1 MDQMTLR
8 EELQARLSGSYTL
21 GRELSGGGMSRVFM
35 AEDPSLGRTV
45 VIKVLAPELAAG
57 LNAERFKREIML
69 AAQLQHPHI
78 VPVLSAGIA
87 DENPYFVMP
96 FVVGESLRNRLLP
109 EVGLPLAETVS
120 VLRDVAKALAFA
132 HAQGVVHR
140 DIKPDNVLLAGGSAV
155 VTDFGIAKA
164 ITSSAVAAPGGT
176 LTQVGTSLGTPA
188 YMSPEQAAGDP
199 NADSRS
205 DFYSFGVMAYEM
217 VCGKTPF
224 HDRAPHALIM
234 AHIAEP
240 PEPIERLV
248 PAVPSPFAHLIM
260 RCLSK
265 NPGDR
270 PQSAREILEDLDDID
285 LSGQR
290 LRSGTGY
297 PVGSTVTTAVNDP
310 RIDTGPNAYADGTV
324 FVRAPFAK
332 SVRGKWGT
340 RPLVAGAAVV
350 VAALAV
356 FLGLRGRAAS
366 TSGLDERALAVLPFR
381 VASADPSH
389 HYLREGMVDLIAAKL
404 SGEDLRALDP
414 RTMLDAWRKAGGT
427 EANDLSRDASLD
439 LARQLKAG
447 KALLGD
453 VVGTP
458 NRLVLTV
465 SLLGVRGGD
474 QIARVSV
481 EGPPDSLSSLVNQLA
496 TQLMTQTSGEAAA
509 RMTNLSSTSLPALRA
524 YLDGQARLR
533 RGDAQAAAKD
543 FDRALKED
551 STFALAGL
559 GLRLATG
566 WYGDPALGNEG
577 IRIAWKEKARLS
589 PRDQALLVALA
600 GPRFPEL
607 SSNIELFKAREQYLS
622 QAPDNAEAWYLLAD
636 QIFHYGSA
644 MGIPDW
650 EERSLAGFR
659 KAMELDSTYLP
670 GYTHAMPLAPS
681 LGDTAFLSRALRL
694 RSAADTSSFWRTQHD
709 WYMAARQGDSAGA
722 NAVFEKLGRNPEPVL
737 TAIVR
742 HMLFDGTGAA
752 QARQAIDR
760 FIALAATEQNR
771 RARSR
776 YAHDVALDLGRP
788 SDASR
793 YLAASKDSALDL
805 NALIITV
812 RDATMREIPDQA
824 ALDAVRVLSQLEARS
839 EPADSAG
846 KGVQRAIIRVMEP
859 WRIAHGDTTQ
869 TRRSIDRLRAFART
883 TRSDSVNTEL
893 EIAFIEMLRADLAR
907 SPDLRR
913 AVERVDS
920 LILVLDV
927 SGAPTSR
934 LAQQTIAGARVWEKL
949 GDPARALTM
958 VGRYAV
964 WTTENVP
971 YLGLQLREQGR
982 LAAKAGDRKRAVR
995 AYEHYL
1001 GMRAL
1006 AEPAVV
1012 PQVDSVRRELALL
1025 RGGPG

>member
-1 MDQMTLR
+1 
-8 EELQARLSGSYTL
+8 
-21 GRELSGGGMSRVFM
+21 MSRVFV
-35 AEDPSLGRTV
+35 AEDASLGRTV
-45 VIKVLAPELAAG
+45 VIKVLAPELAAS

-78 VPVLSAGIA
+78 VPVLAAGIA

-96 FVVGESLRNRLLP
+96 FVVGESLRNRLIG
-109 EVGLPLAETVS
+109 ETGLPLSETVS

-164 ITSSAVAAPGGT
+164 ISSAAVAAPGGT

-217 VCGKTPF
+217 IAGRTPF

-248 PAVPSPFAHLIM
+248 PSVPSPLAHLVM

-265 NPGDR
+265 NPADR
-270 PQSAREILEDLDDID
+270 PQSAKEILEDLEDID

-290 LRSGTGY
+290 VRSG
-297 PVGSTVTTAVNDP
+297 PNAVRTAEYAKSVAET
-310 RIDTGPNAYADGTV
+310 RIDTGPHAYADGTV
-324 FVRAPFAK
+324 LMDTPAIQSRKPGSRSRAII
-332 SVRGKWGT
+332 
-340 RPLVAGAAVV
+340 AGLAVV
-350 VAALAV
+350 AVAAIAFTGFRMLKAT
-356 FLGLRGRAAS
+356 GG
-366 TSGLDERALAVLPFR
+366 GDLDEQSLAVLPFR

-404 SGEDLRALDP
+404 SGEDLRALEP
-414 RTMLDAWRKAGGT
+414 RTMLDAWRQAGGT
-427 EANDLSRDASLD
+427 DSNDLSRDASLK
-439 LARQLKAG
+439 LARDLKAG

-465 SLLGVRGGD
+465 SLLGVKNGD
-474 QIARVSV
+474 QITRVSV
-481 EGPPDSLSSLVNQLA
+481 EGPPDSLASLVNQIA
-496 TQLMTQTSGEAAA
+496 TQLLTQTSGEAAA

-524 YLDGQARLR
+524 YLDGQGRLR
-533 RGDAQAAAKD
+533 RGDAVNAAKD

-559 GLRLATG
+559 GLRLAAA
-566 WYGDPALGNEG
+566 WYGDQPLGNRG
-577 IRIAWKEKARLS
+577 IDIAWREKARLS

-600 GPRFPEL
+600 GPRYPAL
-607 SSNIELFKAREQYLS
+607 SSNVDVYKAREQYLS
-622 QAPDNAEAWYLLAD
+622 MVPDNAEAWYLLAD

-650 EERSLAGFR
+650 ENRALAGFK

-681 LGDTAFLSRALRL
+681 MGDTAFFARAFRL
-694 RSAADTSSFWRTQHD
+694 RSAADTSSFWRAQTD
-709 WYMAARQGDSAGA
+709 WYLAARRGDEAEAAKIFQYKGA
-722 NAVFEKLGRNPEPVL
+722 RPENNL
-737 TAIVR
+737 SGIIR
-742 HMLFDGTGAA
+742 HMLFDGTGARYVKPA
-752 QARQAIDR
+752 VDMFIPLAPTDADR
-760 FIALAATEQNR
+760 R
-771 RARSR
+771 GRSR
-776 YAHDVALDLGRP
+776 YAHDVMLDLGRP
-788 SDASR
+788 ADATR
-793 YLAASKDSALDL
+793 YLAASKDSALDF
-805 NALIITV
+805 NAFIITV
-812 RDATMREIPDQA
+812 RDAELGQVPEQQA
-824 ALDAVRVLSQLEARS
+824 SEAVRVLSQYESKPDA
-839 EPADSAG
+839 ADSAG
-846 KGVQRAIIRVMEP
+846 RAVQRAIVRVMEP
-859 WRIAHGDTTQ
+859 WRIAHGDTSQ
-869 TRRSIDRLRAFART
+869 TRRSLQRLRLFARDA
-883 TRSDSVNTEL
+883 RNDQINAEL
-893 EIAFIEMLRADLAR
+893 EIAFVEMLHADAAR
-907 SPDLRR
+907 SPSLRR
-913 AVERVDS
+913 SVERLDS
-920 LILVLDV
+920 LILQLDV
-927 SGAPTSR
+927 AAAPPSR
-934 LAQQTIAGARVWEKL
+934 LAQQTIVGARMWEKV
-949 GDPARALTM
+949 GDLPRALSL

-964 WTTENVP
+964 WSNEAMP

-982 LAAKAGDRKRAVR
+982 IAARTGDRKRAVR

-1001 GMRAL
+1001 GMRAT
-1006 AEPAVV
+1006 AEPSVM
-1012 PQVDSVRRELALL
+1012 PQVDSVRRELAAINGTA
-1025 RGGPG
+1025 R

>member
-1 MDQMTLR
+1 MTSLR

-21 GRELSGGGMSRVFM
+21 GRELSGGGMSRVFV
-35 AEDPSLGRTV
+35 AEDAALGRTV

-78 VPVLSAGIA
+78 VPVLAAGIA
-87 DENPYFVMP
+87 DEIPYFVMP
-96 FVVGESLRNRLLP
+96 FVVGESLRNRLIG
-109 EVGLPLAETVS
+109 ETGLPLSETVS

-132 HAQGVVHR
+132 HTQGVVHR

-217 VCGKTPF
+217 LAGRTPF

-248 PAVPSPFAHLIM
+248 PLVPPPLAHLVM

-265 NPGDR
+265 NPADR
-270 PQSAREILEDLDDID
+270 PRSAKEMLEALDDVD

-290 LRSGTGY
+290 ARSGQNTLGTMENANAL
-297 PVGSTVTTAVNDP
+297 VDT
-310 RIDTGPNAYADGTV
+310 RIDTGPHAYADGTV
-324 FVRAPFAK
+324 LIDRPVIAQKKSPSRSRAI
-332 SVRGKWGT
+332 T
-340 RPLVAGAAVV
+340 AGIAVV
-350 VAALAV
+350 VLAAIV
-356 FLGLRGRAAS
+356 FAGQKFLRR
-366 TSGLDERALAVLPFR
+366 SGPSALDEQSLAVLPFR

-404 SGEDLRALDP
+404 SGEDLRALEP
-414 RTMLDAWRKAGGT
+414 RTMLDAWRQAGGT
-427 EANDLSRDASLD
+427 ETNDLSREASLQ

-465 SLLGVRGGD
+465 SLLGVRKGD
-474 QIARVSV
+474 QITKVSV
-481 EGPPDSLSSLVNQLA
+481 EGPPDSLASLVNQIA
-496 TQLMTQTSGEAAA
+496 TQLMTQTSGEAQA

-533 RGDAQAAAKD
+533 RGDAVNAAKD

-551 STFALAGL
+551 STFALAGM

-566 WYGDPALGNEG
+566 WYGDAALGTRG
-577 IRIAWKEKARLS
+577 IEIAWREKARLS
-589 PRDQALLVALA
+589 QRDQALLVALA
-600 GPRFPEL
+600 GPRYPL
-607 SSNIELFKAREQYLS
+607 VSSNLDVFKAREQYLS
-622 QAPDNAEAWYLLAD
+622 MAPDNAEAWYLLAD

-650 EERSLAGFR
+650 EQRSLAGFK

-681 LGDTAFLSRALRL
+681 MGDTAFYNRALRL
-694 RSAADTSSFWRTQHD
+694 RSVADTSSFWRVQND
-709 WYMAARQGDSAGA
+709 WYLAARRGDEAEA
-722 NAVFEKLGRNPEPVL
+722 QKVFQNLGPKPDNIL
-737 TAIVR
+737 NGIIR

-752 QARQAIDR
+752 QVKPAVDR
-760 FIALAATEQNR
+760 FIASAPTDADR
-771 RARSR
+771 RGRAR
-776 YAHDVALDLGRP
+776 YAHDVMLDLGRP

-793 YLAASKDSALDL
+793 YLQASKDSALDL
-805 NALIITV
+805 NAFIITV
-812 RDATMREIPDQA
+812 RDASLGQIPAQQA
-824 ALDAVRVLSQLEARS
+824 LESVRILSQTEAK
-839 EPADSAG
+839 PDAADSAG
-846 KGVQRAIIRVMEP
+846 RAVQRALVRVLEP
-859 WRIAHGDTTQ
+859 WRIAHGDTSQ
-869 TRRSIDRLRAFART
+869 TRRSIQRLRLFAR
-883 TRSDSVNTEL
+883 DAHNDPINAEL
-893 EIAFIEMLRADLAR
+893 EIAFVEMLYADAAK
-907 SPDLRR
+907 SPNLRR
-913 AVERVDS
+913 SVERLDS
-920 LILVLDV
+920 LMLLLDV
-927 SGAPTSR
+927 ATAPTSR
-934 LAQQTIAGARVWEKL
+934 LAQQTIVGARIWEKV
-949 GDPARALTM
+949 GDPARALSL

-964 WTTENVP
+964 WSSEAMP
-971 YLGLQLREQGR
+971 YLALQLREQGR
-982 LAAKAGDRKRAVR
+982 IAAKAGDSKRAVR

-1001 GMRAL
+1001 GMRAT
-1006 AEPAVV
+1006 AEPALM
-1012 PQVDSVRRELALL
+1012 PQVDSVRRELA
-1025 RGGPG
+1025 RVKASAR

>member
-1 MDQMTLR
+1 MTLR
-8 EELQARLSGSYTL
+8 EELQARLSGSYNL
-21 GRELSGGGMSRVFM
+21 GRELSGGGMSRVFV
-35 AEDPSLGRTV
+35 AEDASLGRSV

-96 FVVGESLRNRLLP
+96 FVVGESLRNRLIA
-109 EVGLPLAETVS
+109 ETGLPIAETVS
-120 VLRDVAKALAFA
+120 VLRDVAKALSFA

-164 ITSSAVAAPGGT
+164 ISSSAVAAPGGT

-217 VCGKTPF
+217 VSGKTPF
-224 HDRAPHALIM
+224 HDRPPHALIM

-248 PAVPSPFAHLIM
+248 PAVPPPLAHLIM

-265 NPGDR
+265 NPADR
-270 PQSAREILEDLDDID
+270 PQSARELLEDLDDVD

-290 LRSGTGY
+290 TRSGTGY
-297 PVGSTVTTAVNDP
+297 PAFSSAATTAIDSRV
-310 RIDTGPNAYADGTV
+310 DTGPNAYADGTV
-324 FVRAPFAK
+324 FVRSPTVKRAG
-332 SVRGKWGT
+332 RKWNT
-340 RPLVAGAAVV
+340 RPVIAGAVV
-350 VAALAV
+350 VVLAAAAL
-356 FLGLRGRAAS
+356 LWMRGRDDAA
-366 TSGLDERALAVLPFR
+366 TAQLDDRALAVLPFR

-404 SGEDLRALDP
+404 SGEDLRALEP
-414 RTMLDAWRKAGGT
+414 RTMLDAWRQAGGT
-427 EANDLSRDASLD
+427 EANDLSRDASLQ

-465 SLLGVRGGD
+465 SLLGVRGGE

-481 EGPPDSLSSLVNQLA
+481 EGPPDSLASLVNQLA

-533 RGDAQAAAKD
+533 RGDAQTAARD
-543 FDRALKED
+543 FDRALRED

-566 WYGDPALGNEG
+566 WYGDPALGSRG
-577 IRIAWKEKARLS
+577 IQIAWREKARLS
-589 PRDQALLVALA
+589 QRDQALLVALA
-600 GPRFPEL
+600 GPRYPEA
-607 SSNIELFKAREQYLS
+607 SSNLELYKAREQYLS
-622 QAPDNAEAWYLLAD
+622 TVPDNAEAWYLLAD

-644 MGIPDW
+644 MGIANW
-650 EERSLAGFR
+650 EERTLAGFK

-681 LGDTAFLSRALRL
+681 LGDTAFLLRAFRL
-694 RSAADTSSFWRTQHD
+694 RSAADTSSFWRIQND
-709 WYMAARQGDSAGA
+709 WYLAARRGDTAAA
-722 NAVFEKLGRNPEPVL
+722 NTVFEKLGRNPDPIL

-742 HMLFDGTGAA
+742 HMLFDGTGA
-752 QARQAIDR
+752 QHARQAIDR
-760 FIALAATEQNR
+760 FIALAPTEQNR
-771 RARSR
+771 RARAR

-788 SDASR
+788 ADATR
-793 YLAASKDSALDL
+793 YLAASKDSAMDL

-824 ALDAVRVLSQLEARS
+824 AGEAVRVLSQFEARP

-846 KGVQRAIIRVMEP
+846 KAVQRAIIRVLEP
-859 WRIAHGDTTQ
+859 WRIAHGDTSR
-869 TRRSIDRLRAFART
+869 TRRSIERLRSFARVT
-883 TRSDSVNTEL
+883 KNDSINTEL
-893 EIAFIEMLRADLAR
+893 EIAFIDMLRADVAR
-907 SPDLRR
+907 SASLRE
-913 AVERVDS
+913 AVAKMDS
-920 LILVLDV
+920 LILMQDV
-927 SGAPTSR
+927 SAAPTSR
-934 LAQQTIAGARVWEKL
+934 LAQQTISGARIWEKL
-949 GDPARALTM
+949 GDNARALAM
-958 VGRYAV
+958 VSRYAV
-964 WTTENVP
+964 WSTENVP

-982 LAAKAGDRKRAVR
+982 LAAKAGDRRRAIR

-1001 GMRAL
+1001 RMRAI
-1006 AEPAVV
+1006 AEPAVA
-1012 PQVDSVRRELALL
+1012 PQVDSVKRELALL
-1025 RGGPG
+1025 PGSLR

>member
-1 MDQMTLR
+1 MTLR

-21 GRELSGGGMSRVFM
+21 GRELSGGGMSRVFV
-35 AEDPSLGRTV
+35 AEDASLGRTV

-96 FVVGESLRNRLLP
+96 FVVGESLRNRLLA
-109 EVGLPLAETVS
+109 ETGLPLAETVS
-120 VLRDVAKALAFA
+120 VLRDVAKALSFA
-132 HAQGVVHR
+132 HEQGVVHR

-164 ITSSAVAAPGGT
+164 ISSSAVAAPGGT

-248 PAVPSPFAHLIM
+248 PAVPSPLAHLIM

-265 NPGDR
+265 NPVDR
-270 PQSAREILEDLDDID
+270 PQSAREMLEDLDDVD

-297 PVGSTVTTAVNDP
+297 PAASTAAKSGFDP

-324 FVRAPFAK
+324 MVQAPTGTTTRA
-332 SVRGKWGT
+332 KWSK
-340 RPLVAGAAVV
+340 RPVIAGVAVVAIV
-350 VAALAV
+350 VAAFIGMRAV
-356 FLGLRGRAAS
+356 RGSSSA
-366 TSGLDERALAVLPFR
+366 GLDDRALAVLPFR

-414 RTMLDAWRKAGGT
+414 RTLLDAWRQAGGT
-427 EANDLSRDASLD
+427 DANDLSRDASLD

-496 TQLMTQTSGEAAA
+496 TQLMTQTSGEAAG

-533 RGDAQAAAKD
+533 RGDAQTAAKD
-543 FDRALKED
+543 FERALKED

-566 WYGDPALGNEG
+566 WYGDPALGNQG

-589 PRDQALLVALA
+589 QRDQALLVALA
-600 GPRFPEL
+600 GPRYPES
-607 SSNIELFKAREQYLS
+607 SSNVELFKAREQYLS

-644 MGIPDW
+644 MGIRDW
-650 EERSLAGFR
+650 EERSLAGFK

-670 GYTHAMPLAPS
+670 GYSHAMPLAPS
-681 LGDTAFLSRALRL
+681 MGDTSFLNRALRL

-709 WYMAARQGDSAGA
+709 WYMAARRGDSAAA
-722 NAVFEKLGRNPEPVL
+722 NEVFAKLGRNPEPVL

-788 SDASR
+788 ADANR
-793 YLAASKDSALDL
+793 YLSASKDSALDL

-812 RDATMREIPDQA
+812 RDATMRAIPDQA
-824 ALDAVRVLSQLEARS
+824 AAEAVRVLGQLEARP
-839 EPADSAG
+839 EPDDSAG
-846 KGVQRAIIRVMEP
+846 KGIQRAIIRVMEP
-859 WRIAHGDTTQ
+859 WRISRGDTSQ
-869 TRRSIDRLRAFART
+869 TRRSIERLRSLARA
-883 TRSDSVNTEL
+883 TRSDSINTGL
-893 EIAFIEMLRADLAR
+893 EIAFIDMLRADVAR
-907 SPDLRR
+907 SPDLRGH
-913 AVERVDS
+913 VEKVDS
-920 LILVLDV
+920 LIVVQDI
-927 SGAPTSR
+927 SAAPTSR

-982 LAAKAGDRKRAVR
+982 IAAKAGDRKRAIR

-1001 GMRAL
+1001 GMRAF
-1006 AEPAVV
+1006 AEPSVI
-1012 PQVDSVRRELALL
+1012 PEVDSVRRELALL
-1025 RGGPG
+1025 RGESR